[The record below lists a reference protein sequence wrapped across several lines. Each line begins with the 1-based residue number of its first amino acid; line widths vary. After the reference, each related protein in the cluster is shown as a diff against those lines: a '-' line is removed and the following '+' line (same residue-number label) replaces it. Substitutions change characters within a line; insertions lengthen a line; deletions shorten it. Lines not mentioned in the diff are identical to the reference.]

1 MANRRR
7 SERIAVALPVWLKDA
22 QGGERTLTAN
32 VSTHGIAVFS
42 PKPRALRQYMELELS
57 LPQPRATISVTAMV
71 TRLADL
77 VRPDGQ
83 RIPGIGLDFFLFD
96 AQAKAHWQQYL
107 KHLRDVG
114 ERVPEVPVAEVMA
127 PPRLAMQGDEE
138 APTFIIKPRDLG
150 RLWAFYR
157 GELSKGVVRIETP
170 VPKPIGTPV
179 ELLVVHPNSQAE
191 WILSGQV
198 ARATPLSRMGRPV
211 LEIGLLGLGAELKS
225 AFRNFVATGRGMI
238 EEDVSMSADRSAML
252 GAAPPTAS
260 YDEQVLANL
269 PSRPEPDNE
278 RIPSVVIDLDDL
290 DEPFDTPGTLSVP
303 GVPMPKPEPVEV
315 PLSVEIDLSSEPSLP
330 VPVNLPREIS
340 LVLPIPEPAPEPEA
354 ELQPEPEPELEPEP
368 EVHVEED
375 PTTLAMEEPPL
386 PLPPPSA
393 RTPSAPPQLPPPSE
407 SAQRSIF
414 ASFFAEAAAT
424 ESISGRPQPVDLDAL
439 DDEPS
444 AMPGLDAA
452 GMPTVLSEAYASVPR
467 SLPPPLPLDLDEAEE
482 GTAPEDG
489 PPLVVVPVFMRAEPP
504 VLPAPR
510 VEVPRVE
517 APRHEEPRI
526 DPPRVVPPPLPD
538 IVPTP
543 RALGEPIV
551 PTPAAPSGLHLV
563 GRGGEPIPLT
573 RPKAPSTPS
582 PAAEASPHTGSLPE
596 TARPRRD
603 MKLVRGAAA
612 GSPWITPVLPK
623 APGAGADEP
632 GVPNGPRIIRTK
644 LAENQPQNPPV
655 PPGTTFD
662 FEAADDPAEISA
674 DELPVKSAPAGA
686 RKAPPPQRQT
696 FENQV
701 GHHHTNL
708 STGSSDPDLARDIA
722 LARARVVR
730 SPHSVTACYRLSML
744 LVRQGEGQSFEEA
757 QTALMKVLALEPNHP
772 GAHHKMAEVL
782 ARRGRFE
789 SAAEHLNRAR
799 RLGYRIDPDL
809 ELLVS
814 RGLS

>member
-1 MANRRR
+1 M
-7 SERIAVALPVWLKDA
+7 ALPVWLKDA

-96 AQAKAHWQQYL
+96 AQAKAQWQQYL

-211 LEIGLLGLGAELKS
+211 LEIGLVGLGAELKS

-260 YDEQVLANL
+260 YDEQVLANV
-269 PSRPEPDNE
+269 PSRPEADNE

-330 VPVNLPREIS
+330 VPVSLPREIT
-340 LVLPIPEPAPEPEA
+340 LPPLLA
-354 ELQPEPEPELEPEP
+354 QPEVPRELEAAD

-375 PTTLAMEEPPL
+375 PTTLAMEEPSL
-386 PLPPPSA
+386 PLPAPSA
-393 RTPSAPPQLPPPSE
+393 RTLSPPPQLPPPSE
-407 SAQRSIF
+407 SGQRSIF

-424 ESISGRPQPVDLDAL
+424 GATSGPPQPVDLDAL

-444 AMPGLDAA
+444 AVPELDTA

-467 SLPPPLPLDLDEAEE
+467 SLPPPIPLDLDEAEE

-504 VLPAPR
+504 VLPTPR
-510 VEVPRVE
+510 VEEPRFQ
-517 APRHEEPRI
+517 EPRI
-526 DPPRVVPPPLPD
+526 EPPRVVPPPLPD

-573 RPKAPSTPS
+573 RPKAPSAPS
-582 PAAEASPHTGSLPE
+582 PAAEATPHAGGLPE
-596 TARPRRD
+596 TARPRRE
-603 MKLVRGAAA
+603 MKLLRGAAA
-612 GSPWITPVLPK
+612 DAPRITPVLPK
-623 APGAGADEP
+623 TPGANGDESP
-632 GVPNGPRIIRTK
+632 VPNGPRIIRTK
-644 LAENQPQNPPV
+644 LVEDQPQNPPV

-686 RKAPPPQRQT
+686 RRAQPPQQRQPV
-696 FENQV
+696 ENQV

-708 STGSSDPDLARDIA
+708 STSSADPDLARDIA

-809 ELLVS
+809 EILVS
-814 RGLS
+814 RGNT